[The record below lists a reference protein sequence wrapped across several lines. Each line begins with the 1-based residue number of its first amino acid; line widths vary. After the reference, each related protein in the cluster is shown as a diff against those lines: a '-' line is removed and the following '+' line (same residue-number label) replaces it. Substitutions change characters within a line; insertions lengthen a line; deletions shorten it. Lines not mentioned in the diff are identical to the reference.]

1 MTAPAPAS
9 PARRVD
15 GSMSLLV
22 DMMANTLDEA
32 YAERAAHRAGRP
44 GPTVAP
50 ATARGRSVVTVAV
63 LVALGLLTGS
73 AVAQVRGREQ
83 ADTGLRGRLAAEARE
98 RTDLSA
104 ELDTRAQLLRRE
116 LGDIRATALST
127 DAAGRAV
134 AERLT
139 VLGLASATSPVRGP
153 GVVIT
158 LDDPDTGPGRPELPP
173 EALADGRVRDTDL
186 QDTANALWA
195 AGAEALSINGQRLTA
210 LTAIRL
216 AGDAILVDL
225 LPLKPPY
232 VVRAIGRP
240 ASLELGFSD
249 GPVGRRLFDYTN
261 AYGMRLEVRR
271 ADDQQ
276 IPGAADPRLR
286 AARASAAGGAS

>member
-1 MTAPAPAS
+1 
-9 PARRVD
+9 
-15 GSMSLLV
+15 MSLLV

-32 YAERAAHRAGRP
+32 YAERAGRKAGAPTHTP
-44 GPTVAP
+44 GSPAP
-50 ATARGRSVVTVAV
+50 RDRRVVTVAV
-63 LVALGLLTGS
+63 LVALGVLTGS

-83 ADTGLRGRLAAEARE
+83 ADTGLRGQLATEAQQ
-98 RTDLSA
+98 RTAQSA
-104 ELDTRAQLLRRE
+104 ALDARAQRLRRE
-116 LGDIRATALST
+116 LGAVRETALST
-127 DAAGRAV
+127 DTAGRAV
-134 AERLT
+134 ADRLRE
-139 VLGLASATSPVRGP
+139 LGLASATIPVQGP

-158 LDDPDTGPGRPELPP
+158 LDDPDTGPARPDLPTA
-173 EALADGRVRDTDL
+173 ALADGRVRDTDL

-195 AGAEALSINGQRLTA
+195 AGAEAISINGQRLTA

-276 IPGAADPRLR
+276 LPGAADPRLR
-286 AARASAAGGAS
+286 AARPSAAAAGSS